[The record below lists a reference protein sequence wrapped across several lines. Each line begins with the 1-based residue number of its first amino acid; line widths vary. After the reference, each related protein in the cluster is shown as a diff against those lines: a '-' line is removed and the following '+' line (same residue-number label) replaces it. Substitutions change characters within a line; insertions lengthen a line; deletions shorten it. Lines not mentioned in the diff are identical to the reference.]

1 MFKTLQLAA
10 ATLLISS
17 LPAFAHITGDAN
29 HSFSSGFTHPIFGA
43 DHVLAMVA
51 VGLWASQIANNKKQ
65 KTALWSVPLAFVA
78 FMAIGF
84 AFAVAGIALPFVEP
98 AILASVI
105 ALGLLVAM
113 AVRLPTPAAA
123 AVVAGFALFHG
134 YAHGTEMHGANAFQ
148 FGAGFVLA
156 TALLHIAGIALG
168 LGLTRLNANLA
179 RILGGATALAGL
191 SFAFAG

>member
-10 ATLLISS
+10 ATLFVSS
-17 LPAFAHITGDAN
+17 LPAFAHIAGDAN

-43 DHVLAMVA
+43 DRVLAMVA
-51 VGLWASQIANNKKQ
+51 VRLWSSQIANSKAQ

-113 AVRLPTPAAA
+113 AVRLPTSAAA
-123 AVVAGFALFHG
+123 AIVAGFALFHG
-134 YAHGTEMHGANAFQ
+134 YAHGT
-148 FGAGFVLA
+148 
-156 TALLHIAGIALG
+156 
-168 LGLTRLNANLA
+168 
-179 RILGGATALAGL
+179 
-191 SFAFAG
+191 